1 MPMSF
6 SPVADLF
13 VRSIKTMLGDAT
25 AVAVEQLENRSML
38 AGSPLPTISQL
49 ESPTNTVV
57 RFETNQGDFDVELFN
72 GAAPNTVAN
81 FLNYVRSGRYDQT
94 FVQRSNRVNDP
105 GQLGGIGVLQAG
117 GFAFSQTE
125 GLSAVP
131 TDTPVAF
138 EQTGRTNAE
147 RTLAMART
155 SNPNSAT
162 SQFFINTV
170 ANAALDPANN
180 RFAVFGRVIQG
191 WDVVQAIAALNRVD
205 ARNDPAFAGTFSGN
219 FQNLPV
225 TAAHNTSQGVRETS
239 LVQFVNVDVIKPS
252 EIAGFF
258 SQELVTPEGFRS
270 DFTTESVDLYNPN
283 SVTTRYQIIARYEI
297 GGKDNGFDA
306 GGRDQVV
313 ASGVINPG
321 SKARVLIT
329 STAAGSTDLTRNGA
343 YALVAQFAFAE
354 TATNVQPVAASITRD
369 DFGTSTSEAFVNP
382 AAFTNTQLRN
392 WTFARIE
399 RNPDSLEYLLL
410 YNLSTNTANV
420 TIEFLT
426 PNGLRTVTRT
436 IPAYTRGGVGVAD
449 QSFGDGILSARVTSN
464 ENVIATLTD
473 WDIVNSASTVP
484 RLAIPSYMVNGSVGG
499 GSTVGSISRVVR
511 PASGAAEL
519 SIYNSGTSTAN
530 VSILYSGL
538 TPLGATSV
546 SVLPGTRATVP
557 LNQGPT
563 ETPVSVIYDAG
574 LNPVTVQYT
583 NVPEVF
589 FPTPGLP
596 SFRVDGFANQFASS
610 VPTIATFAQGLFE
623 SSTATGTSTEVLSI
637 FNPLQSIAMTY
648 TVTYR
653 FTDGTA
659 IVGASGTLNGR
670 NSVDVTTQGLTNVLA
685 KINSGANFRNY
696 AIIVTGSA
704 NLTSGTS
711 AFAGIANLT
720 RVDTR
725 TAKAVMSG
733 PFVNGIALALTSTDV
748 VGVVNN

>member
-131 TDTPVAF
+131 TDTPDAF

-239 LVQFVNVDVIKPS
+239 LVQFVNVDVIKP
-252 EIAGFF
+252 
-258 SQELVTPEGFRS
+258 
-270 DFTTESVDLYNPN
+270 
-283 SVTTRYQIIARYEI
+283 
-297 GGKDNGFDA
+297 
-306 GGRDQVV
+306 
-313 ASGVINPG
+313 
-321 SKARVLIT
+321 
-329 STAAGSTDLTRNGA
+329 
-343 YALVAQFAFAE
+343 
-354 TATNVQPVAASITRD
+354 
-369 DFGTSTSEAFVNP
+369 
-382 AAFTNTQLRN
+382 
-392 WTFARIE
+392 
-399 RNPDSLEYLLL
+399 
-410 YNLSTNTANV
+410 
-420 TIEFLT
+420 
-426 PNGLRTVTRT
+426 
-436 IPAYTRGGVGVAD
+436 
-449 QSFGDGILSARVTSN
+449 
-464 ENVIATLTD
+464 
-473 WDIVNSASTVP
+473 
-484 RLAIPSYMVNGSVGG
+484 
-499 GSTVGSISRVVR
+499 
-511 PASGAAEL
+511 
-519 SIYNSGTSTAN
+519 
-530 VSILYSGL
+530 
-538 TPLGATSV
+538 
-546 SVLPGTRATVP
+546 
-557 LNQGPT
+557 
-563 ETPVSVIYDAG
+563 
-574 LNPVTVQYT
+574 
-583 NVPEVF
+583 
-589 FPTPGLP
+589 
-596 SFRVDGFANQFASS
+596 
-610 VPTIATFAQGLFE
+610 
-623 SSTATGTSTEVLSI
+623 
-637 FNPLQSIAMTY
+637 
-648 TVTYR
+648 
-653 FTDGTA
+653 
-659 IVGASGTLNGR
+659 
-670 NSVDVTTQGLTNVLA
+670 
-685 KINSGANFRNY
+685 
-696 AIIVTGSA
+696 
-704 NLTSGTS
+704 
-711 AFAGIANLT
+711 
-720 RVDTR
+720 
-725 TAKAVMSG
+725 
-733 PFVNGIALALTSTDV
+733 
-748 VGVVNN
+748 